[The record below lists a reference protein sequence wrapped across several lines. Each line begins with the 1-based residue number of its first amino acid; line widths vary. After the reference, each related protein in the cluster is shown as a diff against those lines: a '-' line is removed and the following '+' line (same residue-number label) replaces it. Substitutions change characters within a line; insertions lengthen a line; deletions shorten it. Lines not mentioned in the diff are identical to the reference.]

1 MATTTKA
8 AIQAIQDTKG
18 FVSTA
23 AKRLGISR
31 VQLYRI
37 INKHPTVKEALT
49 DAREEMKDFAESKL
63 FTNIQEG
70 KEASIFFYLKTQA
83 KERGYIE
90 RQELQHTWQSQ
101 LPDGYEPDE
110 VQRQFA
116 QLMVEAKAKHDN
128 D

>member
-1 MATTTKA
+1 MATTTKT

-90 RQELQHTWQSQ
+90 RQQLEHTWQSQ
-101 LPDGYEPDE
+101 LPDGYEAAE
-110 VQRQFA
+110 VQQQFA

>member
-1 MATTTKA
+1 MTTTTKD

-37 INKHPTVKEALT
+37 INKHPTVKEALI
-49 DAREEMKDFAESKL
+49 DAREEMKDYAESKL

-83 KERGYIE
+83 KDRGYIE
-90 RQELQHTWQSQ
+90 RQEWQHTWENQ
-101 LPDGYEPDE
+101 LPEGYEPESVIDI
-110 VQRQFA
+110 FA
-116 QLMVEAKAKHDN
+116 ELMVNNGHQSDTS
-128 D
+128 